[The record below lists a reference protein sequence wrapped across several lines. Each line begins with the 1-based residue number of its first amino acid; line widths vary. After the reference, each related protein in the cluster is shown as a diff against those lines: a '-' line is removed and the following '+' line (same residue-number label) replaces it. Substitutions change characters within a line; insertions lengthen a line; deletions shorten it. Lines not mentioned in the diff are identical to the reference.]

1 MKNGIKLLEQM
12 KMTLDEVMTRD
23 QQIRFMQEA
32 RQRHEETIK
41 RVAKLLADE
50 SPQPPEVTP

>member
-1 MKNGIKLLEQM
+1 M